1 MLQLAPPAET
11 ERADAARNRAR
22 ILAAAR
28 GILHTQGIDALTMDA
43 VARDAGLGKGTVF
56 RRFGSRTALLQ
67 TLLSDSEKEF
77 QQAFLFG
84 PPPLGPDA
92 DPVERLIAFGRARF
106 ALLATQGPLLRA
118 AEESPD
124 GRFSSPARVAMGLHI
139 TVLLRAAG
147 VTGDIE
153 VLALSLLAIFDAA
166 LVLHSVENERVSLTR
181 LANGWEDLARRVTV
195 NPAPT

>member
-1 MLQLAPPAET
+1 MLQLGPPAET
-11 ERADAARNRAR
+11 ERADAARNRAL
-22 ILAAAR
+22 ILSAAR

-56 RRFGSRTALLQ
+56 RRFGSRTLLLQ
-67 TLLSDSEKEF
+67 SLLSDSEKDF

-84 PPPLGPDA
+84 PAPLGPDA

-124 GRFSSPARVAMGLHI
+124 GRFSSPARAAMQLHI

-147 VTGDIE
+147 VNGDIE

-166 LVLHSVENERVSLTR
+166 LVLNSVENERVSLTR

-195 NPAPT
+195 NPSV